1 MNRIKHIVVVIVL
14 LLVLMPAAVYA
25 DDDSG
30 DMVASEATETMED
43 VSETE
48 EKSDPADIQAE
59 PDDASEEET
68 VETPE
73 PVINEDSGLDPDE
86 DDWSD
91 VSDWSEG
98 EPEPPV
104 PLPEADEED
113 ETPCYAI
120 AAVRVK
126 ASVAEKREFVDVS
139 DLGLDDEDCLFD
151 AFYEEGAIDST
162 VDEISIVWDN
172 DIITSVLLHYE
183 KEDEYIPVETV
194 STYQPSDAVMDVV
207 EIEETPD
214 KEASTTDPVKSEEV
228 PDEPA
233 EDGLSTWLALTIGA
247 AAGLLKM
254 MMGGAL

>member
-1 MNRIKHIVVVIVL
+1 MNRIKHIVVAIVL

-30 DMVASEATETMED
+30 DMVASEATETTED

-48 EKSDPADIQAE
+48 KKSDPADIQAE

-73 PVINEDSGLDPDE
+73 PVITEDSGLDPDE

-104 PLPEADEED
+104 PLPETDEED

-126 ASVAEKREFVDVS
+126 AAVAEKREFVDVS

-151 AFYEEGAIDST
+151 AFFDEGSIDES
-162 VDEISIVWDN
+162 VDEISIAWESDT
-172 DIITSVLLHYE
+172 ITAVLLYYE
-183 KEDEYIPVETV
+183 EAVEDVPVETV
-194 STYQPSDAVMDVV
+194 STYQSSNAVMDAV
-207 EIEETPD
+207 EIEEADTEEPVLSAVKTEEAPD
-214 KEASTTDPVKSEEV
+214 D
-228 PDEPA
+228 PA
-233 EDGLSTWLALTIGA
+233 EEGLSTWLALMIGA
-247 AAGLLKM
+247 AAGILKM
-254 MMGGAL
+254 LMGGAL